1 MAPATLKPVK
11 NPPTKE
17 KTNMKTLQKIAGLLL
32 LLSCC
37 LFRLMPDCD
46 GTYILMA
53 LPLGMGMIFSKKS
66 ITEWGIDDDRY

>member
-1 MAPATLKPVK
+1 
-11 NPPTKE
+11 
-17 KTNMKTLQKIAGLLL
+17 MKTLQKIAGLLL

-46 GTYILMA
+46 GTYILIA

-66 ITEWGIDDDRY
+66 ITEWGLEND